1 MTKTAPQMPSQ
12 IGTISALYSRWVEL
26 SQTLSTDSAKSVQN
40 DNQMHKLEAKIDR
53 HIDEQ
58 IKIVAYLCEIPAKT
72 ASEALM
78 KLSIW
83 RRSHGDTKPQ
93 EDFASRSEYI
103 AYCAYRDLLS
113 ITDNWNIATDS
124 DKAALAG

>member
-1 MTKTAPQMPSQ
+1 MSRIATQNPSQ
-12 IGTISALYSRWVEL
+12 AGTISKLYERWIEL
-26 SQTLSTDSAKSVQN
+26 SKILTIDSAKSVQN
-40 DNQMHKLEAKIDR
+40 ENQMQRLETKINR

-58 IKIVAYLCEIPAKT
+58 IRIVAYLCEIPAKT
-72 ASEALM
+72 ASEVLM

-83 RRSHGDTKPQ
+83 RRSHGDNKPE

-113 ITDNWNIATDS
+113 LTDNWNLATDN
-124 DKAALAG
+124 DKQFLVK